1 MLFDQ
6 DIERTRSDGK
16 RHDEGDFDCLN
27 VSGRPE
33 AAAGRELLELWLV
46 DYPSAHRTELIQRL
60 RNSDQQFASASFELF
75 LYTVLARLRWTIDV
89 HPDIPGGNSK
99 RPDFRVRTD
108 SGDAF
113 YLEATIA
120 GAFSAAELA
129 AEQRK
134 KEVLHAI
141 DDLHSPHFLL
151 NVQVE
156 GNPPTPVPRRKLR
169 RQLRKWL
176 ESLVPQDV
184 EKQIRGE
191 RHWEEHQYE
200 HDGWIIR
207 FRAIPRA
214 KPAEAGRRTIGAWSL
229 GVRTV
234 NIVEAVK
241 DAAKGKASR
250 YGALDLPFVVAINVE
265 EEFAD
270 SSQERDALFGD
281 VQYWIPRDPEQGEV
295 RPVRIRN
302 GVWNGPRG
310 PQCTH
315 LSGVWLFRRFDPWH
329 FVARESH
336 LLYLNPWAARP
347 VSASALRFPHAAVE
361 GTRLVEHPGLRVRE
375 LFDLY
380 EEWPEPAPRAA

>member
-16 RHDEGDFDCLN
+16 RHDEGDFDYMN
-27 VSGRPE
+27 VSGRLE
-33 AAAGRELLELWLV
+33 AAAVRDLLESWLA
-46 DYPSAHRTELIQRL
+46 DYPSAHHTELFQRL
-60 RNSDQQFASASFELF
+60 RHSDQQFASASFELF
-75 LYTVLARLRWTIDV
+75 PYTVLARLGWTIEV
-89 HPDIPGGNSK
+89 HPDIPSGNGK

-113 YLEATIA
+113 YLEVTVA
-120 GAFSAAELA
+120 GAFSAAEFA

-134 KEVLHAI
+134 NEVLHAI

-151 NVQVE
+151 DVQVE

-169 RQLRKWL
+169 HQLRKWL
-176 ESLVPQDV
+176 ESLAPQEV

-214 KPAEAGRRTIGAWSL
+214 KPAEAGRRTIGAWST

-270 SSQERDALFGD
+270 SSQERDAFLGMFNTG
-281 VQYWIPRDPEQGEV
+281 YRAILHRV
-295 RPVRIRN
+295 RCSQPVYRMAY
-302 GVWNGPRG
+302 GTV
-310 PQCTH
+310 
-315 LSGVWLFRRFDPWH
+315 
-329 FVARESH
+329 
-336 LLYLNPWAARP
+336 
-347 VSASALRFPHAAVE
+347 HAALNVHVLA
-361 GTRLVEHPGLRVRE
+361 GSGFSGALILGISSRANLICSTSTPGQP
-375 LFDLY
+375 D
-380 EEWPEPAPRAA
+380 PSAPAHCAFLMQQ